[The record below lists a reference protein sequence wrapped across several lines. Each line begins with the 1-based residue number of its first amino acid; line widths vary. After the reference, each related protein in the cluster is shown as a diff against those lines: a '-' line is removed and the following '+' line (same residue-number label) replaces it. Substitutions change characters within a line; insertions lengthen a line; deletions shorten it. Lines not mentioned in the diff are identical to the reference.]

1 MYNLDVFEY
10 LIDHPFGLYGTI
22 PLMLAHKAG
31 LTTGVFWC
39 VTRAVRLVVGWS
51 MSRPQ

>member
-31 LTTGVFWC
+31 LTTGVFWW
-39 VTRAVRLVVGWS
+39 VQAWLTS
-51 MSRPQ
+51 MPRPE